1 MRPQNS
7 SLDNKDPI
15 GSSPLPSPYCSSP
28 LRGSPSSS
36 CSSVGIAPD
45 FSFPAAKSDQSAF
58 GLVLHFINDLQ
69 FYIEDLKLTNIDIK
83 TYWKLVTS
91 LEDPRK
97 VGGSIA
103 DSIRSVQLHK
113 YTEVFT
119 VKCMPTIVHDAILP
133 YYSHEFGKMYKRDF
147 ITDAEKG
154 SGIKK
159 QADVSVYYGE
169 GVFPSLVCE
178 VGFTESYIDLLE
190 DARQW
195 LEKSYGKVR
204 LVMIVKLEEEKKST
218 IKSGA
223 INPLRE
229 EDNTRQVPEDD
240 DSEGDNQAVEEF
252 GSDPASYEDLRISCK
267 TDD

>member
-1 MRPQNS
+1 
-7 SLDNKDPI
+7 
-15 GSSPLPSPYCSSP
+15 
-28 LRGSPSSS
+28 
-36 CSSVGIAPD
+36 
-45 FSFPAAKSDQSAF
+45 
-58 GLVLHFINDLQ
+58 
-69 FYIEDLKLTNIDIK
+69 
-83 TYWKLVTS
+83 
-91 LEDPRK
+91 
-97 VGGSIA
+97 
-103 DSIRSVQLHK
+103 
-113 YTEVFT
+113 
-119 VKCMPTIVHDAILP
+119 MPTIVHDTILP

-147 ITDAEKG
+147 ITDAEYDLLSSEAKKG

-195 LEKSYGKVR
+195 LEKSDGKVR
-204 LVMIVKLEEEKKST
+204 LVMIVKLQEEKKST

-223 INPLRE
+223 INPIRE

-240 DSEGDNQAVEEF
+240 DSERDNQAAEEF

-267 TDD
+267 TDDWVGPINGFLELWRYDEVSGKMKQDGSRIVCLSMLDYRNLFADNGGIRPSSHLPLVTPHVFIYFQ